1 MFRLEDLNLNLCLR
15 NGKYDFSMGNWSLE
29 YYLYFFYNRIIFL
42 FLFVYF
48 EGNIQEDFG
57 LIKGKWG
64 KKVLGYNI
72 SV

>member
-15 NGKYDFSMGNWSLE
+15 NGEYDFSMGNWSLE